1 MKSLNGRELAGF
13 IKERQA
19 KQVRQLVQ
27 AHNIRPTL
35 AIVAASDNPTI
46 VTYINLKK
54 KYGADIG
61 IEVKEYHVAQEEM
74 ATTIEF
80 LNADPEIHGI
90 IVQLPLADSLK
101 TDEILELVAPEKDVD
116 GLTNVSPFD
125 AATPMAINWLLTGYN
140 IDLSGKSIC
149 IVGNGRLVG
158 APLNRLWTNS
168 SLKPIVVD
176 LDTPNK
182 NEIIV
187 NADIIVTAVGKPGI
201 ITADLVKPE
210 AVVVDA
216 GVASENGVLKGDVTD
231 DVFEREDITITP
243 KIGGVGPLTVC
254 ALFDNVIRAA
264 YEVSAKQ

>member
-1 MKSLNGRELAGF
+1 MKSLNGSELAGF

-27 AHNIRPTL
+27 AHDIQPTL

-46 VTYINLKK
+46 VTYVNLKK
-54 KYGADIG
+54 KYGFDINV
-61 IEVKEYHVAQEEM
+61 EVKEYHVAQEEI

-80 LNADPEIHGI
+80 LNVDPEIHGI
-90 IVQLPLADSLK
+90 IVQLPLADPSK
-101 TDEILELVAPEKDVD
+101 TEEVLELVSPEKDVD
-116 GLTNVSPFD
+116 GLTSSSPFD

-140 IDLSGKSIC
+140 IDLAGKSIC

-158 APLNRLWTNS
+158 APLNRMWINS
-168 SLKPIVVD
+168 NLQPIVVD
-176 LDTPNK
+176 SNTPNK
-182 NEIIV
+182 DEVIA
-187 NADIIVTAVGKPGI
+187 NADVIVTAVGKPGI
-201 ITADLVKPE
+201 ITADLVKLD

-231 DVFEREDITITP
+231 DVYEREDVTMTP
-243 KIGGVGPLTVC
+243 KKGGVGPLTVC

-264 YEVSAKQ
+264 YAVSTK